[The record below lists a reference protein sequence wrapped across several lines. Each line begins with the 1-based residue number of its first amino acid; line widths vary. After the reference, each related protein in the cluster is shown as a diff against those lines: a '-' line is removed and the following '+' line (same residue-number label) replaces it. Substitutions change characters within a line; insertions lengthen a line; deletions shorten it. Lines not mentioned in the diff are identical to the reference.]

1 MGGGERPVA
10 SLPLLDEAPASH
22 CRGASH
28 PALRRRRSFGYRLRA
43 ICTEPRDPTAGREPA
58 GAVYTPGVRILIADD
73 HSLFRDGLRSL
84 LQAQGHEI
92 AGEAKNG
99 REAIALTRELK
110 PDLVLMDVQMPEL
123 DGIEATRLI
132 VSEMPEMRVVILT
145 ASEEEAKLFEA
156 IKSGAQ
162 GYLLKNL
169 EAEAFFEMLEK
180 AQRGEPAL
188 TPTLARKLLQE
199 FARPVTETT
208 PPRSEEE
215 SLTAREREV
224 LELMVEGVTS
234 NRKLAKRLGLSE
246 NTVKFH
252 VRNILDKLR
261 LHNRAEVVGYALR
274 HGIVEPK
281 GD

>member
-1 MGGGERPVA
+1 LIDA
-10 SLPLLDEAPASH
+10 S
-22 CRGASH
+22 
-28 PALRRRRSFGYRLRA
+28 
-43 ICTEPRDPTAGREPA
+43 
-58 GAVYTPGVRILIADD
+58 YTRVVRIIIADD

-92 AGEAKNG
+92 IGEAKNG
-99 REAIALTRELK
+99 REAITLVREQK
-110 PDLVLMDVQMPEL
+110 PDLVLMDLQMPEL

-132 VSEMPEMRVVILT
+132 STEMPEMKVVILT
-145 ASEEEAKLFEA
+145 ASEEESKLFEA

-169 EAEAFFEMLEK
+169 EADEFFDMLEK

-188 TPTLARKLLQE
+188 TPSLARKLLQE
-199 FARPVTETT
+199 FAKPAPEAAAPRTE
-208 PPRSEEE
+208 EN

-281 GD
+281 